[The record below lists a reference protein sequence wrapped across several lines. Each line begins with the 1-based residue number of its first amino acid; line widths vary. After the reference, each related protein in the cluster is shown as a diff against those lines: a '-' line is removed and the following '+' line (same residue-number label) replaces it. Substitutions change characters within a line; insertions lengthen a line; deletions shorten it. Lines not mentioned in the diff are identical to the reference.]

1 MLEGMKAGDGWRVPP
16 NPCPPDASEVDLK
29 WILPRRL
36 TQSVKC
42 AETPLRLRNGELIL
56 PRSFVY
62 CTRLAPGDPFRQF
75 AERARH
81 EPGWRYY
88 EIDASH
94 SPHVTAPETL
104 RQKYRAHA
112 PPLGRRRRNRQAVLF
127 LVETDFITGDCIRVD
142 GGRHLY

>member
-1 MLEGMKAGDGWRVPP
+1 VVPFARPGRSTASVGAERRSDGWRIPP
-16 NPCPPDASEVDLK
+16 NPCPPDTSEADLK

-36 TQSVKC
+36 PQSVKC

-94 SPHVTAPETL
+94 SPHVTAPEAL
-104 RQKYRAHA
+104 AALLQKIASER
-112 PPLGRRRRNRQAVLF
+112 
-127 LVETDFITGDCIRVD
+127 T
-142 GGRHLY
+142 